1 MMSVLHTQLGIAYH
15 LAGEYD
21 KSKEAFEKSMPINA
35 KLLDEE
41 PENFLY
47 MGGAVVTF
55 TEYSKLLT
63 SLGRKEDAEEYAA
76 KADELKEMVMKKCG
90 FDEFVREDEEPE
102 KEL

>member
-21 KSKEAFEKSMPINA
+21 KSKEAFEKSVPINA
-35 KLLDEE
+35 KMLDEE

-55 TEYSKLLT
+55 TEYSRLLT

-76 KADELKEMVMKKCG
+76 KADELKEKITKKYG
-90 FDEFVREDEEPE
+90 FDEFVRKYEEPE
-102 KEL
+102 KEI

>member
-1 MMSVLHTQLGIAYH
+1 MSVLQTQLGIAYH

-21 KSKEAFEKSMPINA
+21 KSKEDFEKSIPINA
-35 KLLDEE
+35 RLLDEE

-63 SLGRKEDAEEYAA
+63 SLGQKEDAKEYAA
-76 KADELKEMVMKKCG
+76 KADELKEKTGKNVG
-90 FDEFVREDEEPE
+90 PDDFVRKDEEPE
-102 KEL
+102 KER